1 MMNKSEDYTK
11 SKKWELLKTNEEYK
25 TKFFNIEKRSY
36 KLANGK
42 VVDDYYHINR
52 PNYVLVVAVNSKGEI
67 LIERN
72 YRRGVD
78 DFVTEIPAGW
88 IDENESPLDAGI
100 RELSEETGYK
110 GEAKILGETYAQ
122 PGYMNQKAYVIYVKV
137 DENQKPHIQR
147 EEDEDIEIEFVDF
160 KIFNEMISKNEIKD
174 MGTLSA
180 IAMYDRM
187 NIQ

>member
-1 MMNKSEDYTK
+1 MINKSGDYTK
-11 SKKWELLKTNEEYK
+11 LKKWQLLKTSEEYK

-36 KLANGK
+36 KLPNGK

-78 DFVTEIPAGW
+78 DFVSEIPAGW

-100 RELSEETGYK
+100 RELSEETGYR
-110 GEAKILGETYAQ
+110 GEAVLLGEIYAQ

-137 DENQKPHIQR
+137 DETQKPEIKR
-147 EEDEDIEIEFVDF
+147 EEDEDIEIEFINP
-160 KIFNEMISKNEIKD
+160 KILDEMISKNEFKD
-174 MGTLSA
+174 MGALSA
-180 IAMYDRM
+180 IAMYDKI